1 MASVFVLQ
9 HVHEREDGSEDV
21 KFIGVYSSRE
31 KAQAAVARLRQLPG
45 FADAP
50 DGFHIDE
57 YPVDRDHWAE
67 GYVAVAGA

>member
-9 HVHEREDGSEDV
+9 HVHSQEDDIEDV
-21 KFIGVYSSRE
+21 KLIGVYSSRE
-31 KAQAAVARLRQLPG
+31 KAQEAVTRMGGLPG

-57 YPVDRDHWAE
+57 YRVDQAHWEE
-67 GYVAVAGA
+67 GYVVVTES

>member
-9 HVHEREDGSEDV
+9 HVHSREGSAEDV

-31 KAQAAVARLRQLPG
+31 KAQEAVARMSRLPG

-50 DGFHIDE
+50 DGFAIDE
-57 YPVDRDHWAE
+57 YRIDQDQWVE
-67 GYVAVAGA
+67 GYVEVTGA